1 MPRKRLSLEVQPVQK
16 AWLSKHEAM
25 KYLGVSDKYL
35 KKLRDEAQIDFSAY
49 GNMIWYSLK
58 SIDRFLARNKA

>member
-16 AWLSKHEAM
+16 KWFNKAEAM

-35 KKLRDEAQIDFSAY
+35 KKLRDEAQIDYSEY
-49 GNMIWYSLK
+49 GNMIWYSVK
-58 SIDRFLARNKA
+58 SIDRFLERNRA